1 MLREADFSLNRTV
14 RHGEFWTDPHG
25 SKILLARELAGRNL
39 QNFLSELKR
48 AIKSRPSQITVIKP
62 GTPILL
68 TEPAESAPSLEPTE
82 PEQLNPLPLKEP
94 IMKKT
99 LSPKSKADRRTQGKQ
114 IILKLQAGEF
124 PLLSHDEVYS
134 LLIAL
139 EYKNCWLKLDQFIKS
154 TTTIKDESGTTFFE
168 SKEIL
173 PFIQERMEK
182 KTHAANVTKQKTKP
196 KLQTPRAI
204 ILPPFALSLY
214 EQVAAAE
221 GKSVEEIFARIL
233 TSRAKLELETLAK
246 NFSV

>member
-48 AIKSRPSQITVIKP
+48 AIKNRPSQITVIKP

-68 TEPAESAPSLEPTE
+68 TTQAEPPRNLGQPEPQQTIQPTTE
-82 PEQLNPLPLKEP
+82 IP
-94 IMKKT
+94 MKKT
-99 LSPKSKADRRTQGKQ
+99 LTPKSKADRRAEGKK

-134 LLIAL
+134 LLTAL
-139 EYKNCWLKLDQFIKS
+139 EYKNCWLKLDQFIKA

-173 PFIQERMEK
+173 PFIQERIEK
-182 KTHAANVTKQKTKP
+182 KSQVANDTKQKTKP

-246 NFSV
+246 NFSA